1 MSPPHCV
8 TGSEEDRD
16 AIASVAAECIKA
28 HLHHE
33 GVDVR
38 TAALW
43 VILNLT
49 DGYDRAAS
57 ACSSGAICLL
67 NLAHFLHMNILA
79 ELRSC

>member
-1 MSPPHCV
+1 MQV
-8 TGSEEDRD
+8 TAALTAGSEEDRD

-28 HLHHE
+28 HLHNE

-49 DGYDRAAS
+49 EGYETAS
-57 ACSSGAICLL
+57 PCLCL
-67 NLAHFLHMNILA
+67 FQPFVIRKLV
-79 ELRSC
+79 RC

>member
-1 MSPPHCV
+1 MSV
-8 TGSEEDRD
+8 GSEEDRD

-28 HLHHE
+28 HLHNE

-49 DGYDRAAS
+49 EGYETAS
-57 ACSSGAICLL
+57 HCLCL
-67 NLAHFLHMNILA
+67 VQPFVI
-79 ELRSC
+79 RTFV